1 VIDYDCGGTMS
12 DYDCSRTAAAVRM
25 QPGTSPILEREKSQ
39 ELSLLSCLDD
49 LGISSLSEWDV
60 LAFVYHHGVSLTN
73 ADHIARLLGYEST
86 VVADALDRLER
97 NQLVERSRPCQG
109 ARLYRIPVS
118 TDVGCRGFLQHL
130 IFLSESRSGRLLLT
144 EQLKPVRP
152 ESEREGRSARV

>member
-1 VIDYDCGGTMS
+1 MTM
-12 DYDCSRTAAAVRM
+12 TAA
-25 QPGTSPILEREKSQ
+25 GF
-39 ELSLLSCLDD
+39 SLRSCLDD

-60 LAFVYHHGVSLTN
+60 LAFVYRHGVSLTN

-97 NQLVERSRPCQG
+97 NQLVERSRSCQG

-118 TDVGCRGFLQHL
+118 TDVGWRGFLQQL
-130 IFLSESRSGRLLLT
+130 IFLSESRSGRVLLT

-152 ESEREGRSARV
+152 KSGRTIS